1 MSPSFKKAVTLALT
15 ISLSLGV
22 GPVVSVTKV
31 RYVQVRRQL
40 LADSVIVDY
49 SVTGNVLSSTITQAA
64 MTSIS
69 SGSLTNQLT
78 SMNYNSATAS
88 VQPTVNSAPS
98 VAPSLAPSMAP
109 SVARS
114 IAPTVASAKS
124 SAQSLSN
131 SFLLIV
137 SIILVSMY
145 L

>member
-1 MSPSFKKAVTLALT
+1 MSPSFKQAVTLALT
-15 ISLSLGV
+15 NSLNLGV
-22 GPVVSVTKV
+22 GPVVSVTNV

-69 SGSLTNQLT
+69 SGSLTKQLT
-78 SMNYNSATAS
+78 TMNYNSAMAS

-109 SVARS
+109 SVAHS

-131 SFLLIV
+131 SFLLIA
-137 SIILVSMY
+137 SIIIVSMY